1 MVGRSSSVPRHCSG
15 CAILSQ
21 HKATGMVK
29 AEFQDIP
36 AGLFFKVFPQVIL
49 GLSYSTVGGCSSNMS
64 GIVSTWMQHAS
75 LVMRAS
81 HGQIALTGHT
91 LKRRDLV
98 ANAVVLIPVIGELG
112 VTHSGPN

>member
-1 MVGRSSSVPRHCSG
+1 
-15 CAILSQ
+15 
-21 HKATGMVK
+21 MVK

-36 AGLFFKVFPQVIL
+36 AGLFFEVFPQVIW

-64 GIVSTWMQHAS
+64 GIVSAWMQHDS

-91 LKRRDLV
+91 LKRRDVV
-98 ANAVVLIPVIGELG
+98 ANAVVLIPAIGELG
-112 VTHSGPN
+112 VRPTVDQIEEHVAMFFEMARPKGKPRLSRYLD

>member
-1 MVGRSSSVPRHCSG
+1 M
-15 CAILSQ
+15 IW
-21 HKATGMVK
+21 
-29 AEFQDIP
+29 
-36 AGLFFKVFPQVIL
+36 

-64 GIVSTWMQHAS
+64 GIVSTWMQHDS

-112 VTHSGPN
+112 VRPTVDQIEEHVAIFLKWFGPKANHVCHVLWVNY

>member
-1 MVGRSSSVPRHCSG
+1 M
-15 CAILSQ
+15 IW
-21 HKATGMVK
+21 
-29 AEFQDIP
+29 
-36 AGLFFKVFPQVIL
+36 
-49 GLSYSTVGGCSSNMS
+49 GLSYSPVGGCSSNMS

-112 VTHSGPN
+112 VRPTVDQIEEHVAIFLRWSGPKANHVCHVL